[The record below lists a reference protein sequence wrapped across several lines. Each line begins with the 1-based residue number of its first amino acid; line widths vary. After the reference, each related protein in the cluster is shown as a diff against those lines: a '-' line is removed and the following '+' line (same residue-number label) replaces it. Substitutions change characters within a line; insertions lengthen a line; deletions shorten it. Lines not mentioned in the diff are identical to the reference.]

1 METDAKTLFY
11 TLLKKE
17 ITHTGY
23 STPKNLQ
30 IDGSFFVSHR
40 THTIIILHLW
50 RSLCIRD
57 AGRRD
62 NKITACTA
70 DVHDILQL
78 FIPRFKWDLFE
89 INKCSTKDYTKH
101 CMGSV
106 LYQDRR
112 GSQSVGF
119 NRQIFNKFLG
129 TPRNRQVRKVF
140 LRQVPMAG
148 GGREVKGVLELSRN
162 LLWEKYRKRNNLTS
176 YLNFVHFD

>member
-1 METDAKTLFY
+1 MYSDFVTNSYGESWESQIEMLGPLCNQTVNMETDAKTLFY

-30 IDGSFFVSHR
+30 IDGSFFLSHR

-78 FIPRFKWDLFE
+78 FIPRFK
-89 INKCSTKDYTKH
+89 
-101 CMGSV
+101 
-106 LYQDRR
+106 
-112 GSQSVGF
+112 
-119 NRQIFNKFLG
+119 
-129 TPRNRQVRKVF
+129 
-140 LRQVPMAG
+140 
-148 GGREVKGVLELSRN
+148 
-162 LLWEKYRKRNNLTS
+162 
-176 YLNFVHFD
+176 

>member
-57 AGRRD
+57 AGCRD

-129 TPRNRQVRKVF
+129 TPKNRQVRKVF
-140 LRQVPMAG
+140 LQQVPMAG
-148 GGREVKGVLELSRN
+148 AGGEVKGVLELSRN